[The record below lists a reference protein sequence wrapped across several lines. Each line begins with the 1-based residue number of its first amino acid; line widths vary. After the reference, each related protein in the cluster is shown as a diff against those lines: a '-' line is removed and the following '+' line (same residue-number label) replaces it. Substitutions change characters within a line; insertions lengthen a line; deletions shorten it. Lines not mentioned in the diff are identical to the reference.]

1 MNDALIEVKAATLE
15 TFEGET
21 KQVHGGVWMPPEEYL
36 RLSARHE
43 RSQEAVPPSND
54 TLLLVG
60 VGAALLG
67 VSLGWW
73 LSRDDD

>member
-1 MNDALIEVKAATLE
+1 MEDAIEVKAATLE

-21 KQVHGGVWMPPEEYL
+21 KQVHGGVWLPPEEYL

-43 RSQEAVPPSND
+43 RSLEAVPPSNN

>member
-1 MNDALIEVKAATLE
+1 MEDALIEVKNATLE
-15 TFEGET
+15 TFEGE
-21 KQVHGGVWMPPEEYL
+21 KKHVHGGVWMPPEEFL

-43 RSQEAVPPSND
+43 RLKEAVPPSNN

>member
-1 MNDALIEVKAATLE
+1 
-15 TFEGET
+15 
-21 KQVHGGVWMPPEEYL
+21 VWLAPEEYL

-43 RSQEAVPPSND
+43 RSREAVPPSTN

-73 LSRDDD
+73 LSREDD